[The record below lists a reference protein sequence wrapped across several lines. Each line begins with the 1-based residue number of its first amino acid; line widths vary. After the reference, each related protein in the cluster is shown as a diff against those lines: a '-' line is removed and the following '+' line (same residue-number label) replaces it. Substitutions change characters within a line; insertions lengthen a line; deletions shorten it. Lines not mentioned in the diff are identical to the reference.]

1 MKYLKRNKIILIM
14 IIIIFFTG
22 LYFIVE
28 NVIENYQNNED
39 MIFNQEYTNNIEN
52 DYIDKSIDEYDKN
65 DINNSVEKS
74 DIKSQV
80 VEEKIYV
87 YITGEVNNAGV
98 LTLEKGSRII
108 DAINAAGGTTDRA
121 NISKINLV
129 YLLSDGMKINIP
141 NNEDLK
147 NNPDFPYIT
156 LGSEDGRN
164 EDNKNQDNQEIKST
178 NTVNSNIININTA
191 TQTELETLPG
201 IGPSLALQ
209 IINYRNENGKFSN
222 IEDIKNVSGIGES
235 KFNNIKKYITI

>member
-108 DAINAAGGTTDRA
+108 DAINAAGGITDRA